1 MRKKPTFDEL
11 ANATLKENTLL
22 APLQLPYIPY
32 NSTSQALVDL
42 QALTQ
47 QLQFKQQR
55 GEDVQA
61 ATVQEARDIGVDP
74 STITQVAQGIAA
86 STSGA
91 VQQLITNQQNAQA
104 AEQRMNELRHEGLTR
119 LIADTQLAIARNT
132 ETQAQTASSLSSVPD
147 RMTAALAAQM
157 TNMPPAAIP
166 DEILQMI
173 RQSASASGG
182 FTLQQFQEA
191 LQRFAEYQGVL
202 AQNIMRQQQ
211 NFMTQQQQ
219 DHGALMGAQNRNQ
232 QALMDAQNLNQQALM
247 DAQRQVTD
255 TQNQNMQQTMSSLE
269 QLLADRASS
278 TTALVSQDQS
288 IEMARNL
295 IIRMIQGLMNMF
307 AEAARGQQAMNRD
320 MLARFGNLMQ
330 DTLQQFPNVSIQNI
344 DARQLVPMLV
354 NLSMDP
360 TSADSTTN
368 IQNIMNALHVPSN
381 PVSIQNVAQQL
392 AITGPAPLPPPLVS
406 PSTTTAPPLVSPST
420 TTALELFKAKSP
432 PRVQPRTPI
441 TQQGKARPGENQQNL
456 VKAQSIL
463 NAGAK
468 VEAVRNQPPKQPP
481 PKSSSKPLKS
491 GQWNPSAPPSPGP
504 LSPYVPDNNEQNS
517 YIMQQR
523 DAAAA
528 AAAASGTPPQAQP
541 SSSSSAAPTQIVP
554 SSSSSAAP
562 KPKQSMASRVQPKN
576 RARSRSR
583 PS

>member
-219 DHGALMGAQNRNQ
+219 DHGALMGAQNQNQ
-232 QALMDAQNLNQQALM
+232 QALMDAQNQNQQALM
-247 DAQRQVTD
+247 DAQRQGQRALMD
-255 TQNQNMQQTMSSLE
+255 AQNQNMQQSMSSLE

-295 IIRMIQGLMNMF
+295 IINMIQGLVRMF

-320 MLARFGNLMQ
+320 MLAQFGNLMQ
-330 DTLQQFPNVSIQNI
+330 GALQQFPNVSIQNI
-344 DARQLVPMLV
+344 DARQLIPMLV

-360 TSADSTTN
+360 TSANSTTN

-381 PVSIQNVAQQL
+381 PAAIQNVAQQL

-491 GQWNPSAPPSPGP
+491 GQWNPSAPSSPGP
-504 LSPYVPDNNEQNS
+504 LSPYVPDNNEQNT

-523 DAAAA
+523 DAAAAAA

-554 SSSSSAAP
+554 SSSKKRGS
-562 KPKQSMASRVQPKN
+562 
-576 RARSRSR
+576 SRSHPR
-583 PS
+583 